1 MPSVDFVA
9 IDVET
14 ANSDCSS
21 ICQIGIVQYKNGKL
35 VEEWVTYLDPED
47 LFSPINTH
55 IHGITDA
62 RIKNAPLLPDIA
74 NQVYYYLNDSIAVC
88 HTHFDRTALNQAFE
102 KYSLKP
108 PNSNWLD
115 SARVARRTWEQF
127 AWSGYGLA
135 NICNKLGYEFKHHD
149 ALQDA
154 KAAAHIIIKA
164 IEESGID
171 LHSWFT
177 EVERRIKHKNNKQ
190 RKPVES
196 NPDGFLYG
204 TNIVFTGALKMP
216 RSLASEI
223 AANAGCKIQSNVTR
237 STNIVVVGIQDLNRL
252 AGKEKSRKQIRATEL
267 IEEGRDIQIINEK
280 DFLELIDC

>member
-21 ICQIGIVQYKNGKL
+21 ICQVGIVQYQDGKL
-35 VEEWVTYLDPED
+35 TEEWTTYIDPED

-55 IHGITDA
+55 IHGINECKV
-62 RIKNAPLLPDIA
+62 KNAPLLPEVADR
-74 NQVYYYLNDSIAVC
+74 VYNYLNDSIVVC
-88 HTHFDRTALNQAFE
+88 HTHFDRTALYQAFE
-102 KYSLKP
+102 KYSLRP

-135 NICNKLGYEFKHHD
+135 NICKKLGYEFEHHD

-154 KAAAHIIIKA
+154 KAAGHVIIKA

-171 LHSWFT
+171 LHRWLH
-177 EVERRIKHKNNKQ
+177 EVERRIKYNNSK
-190 RKPVES
+190 KKTPVES
-196 NPDGFLYG
+196 NPDGFLLQRYP
-204 TNIVFTGALKMP
+204 IQFETG
-216 RSLASEI
+216 
-223 AANAGCKIQSNVTR
+223 
-237 STNIVVVGIQDLNRL
+237 
-252 AGKEKSRKQIRATEL
+252 
-267 IEEGRDIQIINEK
+267 
-280 DFLELIDC
+280 